1 MKKHVAIT
9 VGAAL
14 ASVLW
19 VSAANAETT
28 VVTTAPPTR
37 EAVGGPNSALLGSG
51 LFAFGIPYVASVI
64 VAAESDHAGDKNL
77 YVPVAGPWMDFA
89 QRGDCGGL
97 TQPSCDNETAYKV
110 LLAADGILQ
119 GIGAIEIVGALLMP
133 ETHAVTTVATEPSI
147 KLGPSRVGR
156 TGYGLSAVG
165 TF

>member
-1 MKKHVAIT
+1 MKKHVAFT
-9 VGAAL
+9 VGASL
-14 ASVLW
+14 ASVLC
-19 VSAANAETT
+19 VSAANAQT
-28 VVTTAPPTR
+28 VVTTSSPSR
-37 EAVGGPNSALLGSG
+37 ETVGGPNSALLGSG

-77 YVPVAGPWMDFA
+77 YVPVVGPWMDFA

-97 TQPSCDNETAYKV
+97 LQPSCDRETGYKV

-133 ETHAVTTVATEPSI
+133 ETHTVMTVATEPRI

-156 TGYGLSAVG
+156 SGYGLSAVG